1 MSKEK
6 VNNSIFYVL
15 FEGLKIYF
23 SNIDKFLLYML
34 FPVFGQVIGL
44 VLSLVIPFALMQT
57 ITDKVENPL
66 MALAYL
72 ILLAVPGLL
81 IFTKAFWNYL
91 VAYIALNSMTEGA
104 LTSGKV
110 YDFQSHN
117 EVATRRSFA
126 FILLLLVVGVL
137 SSVGSTIFF
146 MIPGFVVWVYLI
158 LVFQVFTFEP
168 DLNISEIFKRSFN
181 LVKGNWFRTFL
192 ILAFLSFFSIYII
205 SQGFAVI
212 FDFLN
217 LTTLICGTLDEY
229 TSLLPLE
236 FVNDFLNYFNL
247 QNITPAMISHVI
259 LSCVLTF
266 LVMGLTL
273 PIRSICW
280 TLWYVNLSQMKL
292 SAGSKDKPKT
302 AKTSRRKPVDRE
314 E

>member
-126 FILLLLVVGVL
+126 FILLLLVVGV
-137 SSVGSTIFF
+137 
-146 MIPGFVVWVYLI
+146 
-158 LVFQVFTFEP
+158 
-168 DLNISEIFKRSFN
+168 
-181 LVKGNWFRTFL
+181 
-192 ILAFLSFFSIYII
+192 
-205 SQGFAVI
+205 
-212 FDFLN
+212 
-217 LTTLICGTLDEY
+217 
-229 TSLLPLE
+229 
-236 FVNDFLNYFNL
+236 
-247 QNITPAMISHVI
+247 
-259 LSCVLTF
+259 
-266 LVMGLTL
+266 
-273 PIRSICW
+273 
-280 TLWYVNLSQMKL
+280 
-292 SAGSKDKPKT
+292 
-302 AKTSRRKPVDRE
+302 
-314 E
+314 

>member
-1 MSKEK
+1 MSKDK

-44 VLSLVIPFALMQT
+44 VLSLVIPFALVQT
-57 ITDKVENPL
+57 ITDKVENPA
-66 MALAYL
+66 MALVYL

-91 VAYIALNSMTEGA
+91 VAYVALNSMTEGA

-117 EVATRRSFA
+117 EVATRRSFS
-126 FILLLLVVGVL
+126 FILLLLVVGAL

-146 MIPGFVVWVYLI
+146 IIPGFVIWIYLI

-168 DLNISEIFKRSFN
+168 ELNITEIFKRSFC
-181 LVKGNWFRTFL
+181 LIKGNWFRTFL
-192 ILAFLSFFSIYII
+192 IMAFLTFFSIYII
-205 SQGFAVI
+205 SQGFAVVL
-212 FDFLN
+212 DFLN
-217 LTTLICGTLDEY
+217 LTTLICDKLDEY
-229 TSLLPLE
+229 TSLIPLDYVNE
-236 FVNDFLNYFNL
+236 FLTYFNL
-247 QNITPAMISHVI
+247 QNITPTMISKVI
-259 LSCVLTF
+259 LSSSLTF

-273 PIRSICW
+273 PIRSVCW

-292 SAGSKDKPKT
+292 SDNKKDKTKVS
-302 AKTSRRKPVDRE
+302 KSSRRKNIDRE